1 MNWSDIGEEDFNLS
15 VDNMRN
21 VSKKRTSSKKKKS
34 IAKRYK
40 TNTEDLSASAGYNL
54 FKRVSNAP
62 LPTKLKCSMIY
73 ATNVSIN
80 IPAIGA
86 ASNHVFSANGLFDP
100 DITGVGHQ
108 PRGFDQLMTLYDHY
122 VVIGSRIT
130 VFIQPV
136 GTTSSTVWG
145 IVLKDDSTTT
155 NNADNLLEESFV
167 SYKMAAPGSEPI
179 ALVQQFNNNFL
190 GYSKPLGV
198 TELEGIATANPT
210 EQAYYHVFG
219 YSPSA
224 TDEASVSI
232 QVRIEY
238 QVMLIEP
245 NQPSIS

>member
-1 MNWSDIGEEDFNLS
+1 MSGHLEKMQTKRVVAKRS
-15 VDNMRN
+15 Y
-21 VSKKRTSSKKKKS
+21 SKKRDY
-34 IAKRYK
+34 AKRRK
-40 TNTEDLSASAGYNL
+40 TNTEDIASSAGYNL
-54 FKRVSNAP
+54 FKRVSNTP
-62 LPTKLKCSMIY
+62 LPTKLKCSMVY

-86 ASNHVFSANGLFDP
+86 AANHVFSANGLFDP

-108 PRGFDQLMTLYDHY
+108 PRGFDQLMTMYDHY
-122 VVIGSRIT
+122 VVIGSKIT
-130 VFIQPV
+130 VFVQPV
-136 GTTSSTVWG
+136 GTSVSTVWG

-155 NNADNLLEESFV
+155 NNADNLLEEAFV
-167 SYKMAAPGSEPI
+167 SYKMAAPGSEPV

-198 TELEGIATANPT
+198 TELEGIATSNPT

-224 TDEASVSI
+224 TDEASVAV

-245 NQPSIS
+245 NQPTIS

>member
-1 MNWSDIGEEDFNLS
+1 MQT
-15 VDNMRN
+15 
-21 VSKKRTSSKKKKS
+21 KRVV
-34 IAKRYK
+34 AKRSQSQKRKYVKRQK
-40 TNTEDLSASAGYNL
+40 TNTEDIAASAGYNL
-54 FKRVSNAP
+54 FKRVPNSP
-62 LPTKLKCSMIY
+62 LPTKLKCSMVY
-73 ATNVSIN
+73 ATNVSLN

-86 ASNHVFSANGLFDP
+86 AANHVFSANGLFDP

-122 VVIGSRIT
+122 VVIGSKIT
-130 VFIQPV
+130 VFVQPV
-136 GTTSSTVWG
+136 GTTSATVWG

-167 SYKMAAPGSEPI
+167 SYKMAAPGSEPV

-198 TELEGIATANPT
+198 EELEGISTSNPS

-245 NQPSIS
+245 NQPPIS